1 MKPQDSQIQ
10 RVVAVSV
17 SVLMG
22 LEGRGSRTI
31 ATVGRV
37 KRPTTGERLR
47 QEGAPTPPRASAS
60 VIVVRDGAGGLE
72 VLLVQRNPQQRFM
85 GGFWVFPGGAVDDG
99 EDHRAAGVRELAE
112 EAGIAGVPPG
122 ALVPYSRWI
131 TPEQIATR
139 FDTHFFVVA
148 APDGAEPRVD
158 GAECV
163 DLRWIAPA
171 AAVAAYG
178 RDELALVFPTFTH
191 LRELSAFATVAA
203 LLAHARAPGR
213 EIRAVLP
220 RVVLDGEERRILLP
234 GEPGY

>member
-17 SVLMG
+17 VMALQ
-22 LEGRGSRTI
+22 GRGSRPL

-47 QEGAPTPPRASAS
+47 QEGAPTPPRAAAS
-60 VIVVRDGAGGLE
+60 VIVVRDRAGGLE
-72 VLLVQRNPQQRFM
+72 VLLVRRNPEQRFM

-112 EAGIAGVPPG
+112 EAGIAGVQPG

-131 TPEQIATR
+131 TPEQIAIR
-139 FDTHFFVVA
+139 FDTSFFVVA
-148 APDGAEPRVD
+148 APHGAQPRVD
-158 GAECV
+158 GTECV
-163 DLRWIAPA
+163 DLRWIVPA
-171 AAVAAYG
+171 AAVAAYA
-178 RDELALVFPTFTH
+178 RDELALVFPTLTH
-191 LRELSAFATVAA
+191 LQELTAFATVEA

-213 EIRAVLP
+213 EIRPIMP
-220 RVVLDGEERRILLP
+220 RVVLDGEERRIVLP